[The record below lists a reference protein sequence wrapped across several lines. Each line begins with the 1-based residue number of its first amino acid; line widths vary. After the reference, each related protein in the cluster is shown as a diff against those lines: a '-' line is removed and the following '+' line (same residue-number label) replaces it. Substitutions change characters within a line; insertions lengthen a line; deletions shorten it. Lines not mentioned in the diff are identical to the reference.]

1 MSYDWDALYA
11 SAQVAGASREP
22 AEIKAELP
30 IPFVLEQHG
39 IDCEVGTDGKVHA
52 LCPFHDDSSPSF
64 DVWGEHFERWGCY
77 PCGAGGDVIDLIQR
91 LDGLTF
97 GPAKAEAERLIGEIA
112 GWGGP
117 RHGAPRQPFNL
128 EAARELVWGAEMA
141 PIDILADFI
150 RSRDDAVAGLDA
162 EWLRDR
168 WGVGV
173 NGSEIVIPYKDAA
186 GELVAYKRRTVT
198 SKPIAAAGATFI
210 VFYGE
215 WLDTDATRPVL
226 LTEGES
232 DAWVADSAV
241 GGDVAVL
248 GLPTGVGTQ
257 PSQFAERL
265 KDRTVY
271 LGFDGDTAGR
281 KAARAWNTAL
291 LAEGCSVRVL
301 RLPDDADLAS
311 AGNIDALLRGA
322 RAIPVPPNTL
332 IVSPTGYARVGKDS
346 HTPITNWTFEPS
358 RELEAGELT
367 AYEGLLCPTGRPAV
381 LHTADLRSKAR
392 IVEWAAANGG
402 NWEGSDKDAQT
413 LLGMLQAEAPFLA
426 PGHLTPVVGLH
437 EGTFVYPGGRIGL
450 DHWVFGA
457 AVVEAIEDQVF
468 IRPGPWTP
476 EQVNWLRELHAPRV
490 MDPLL
495 AWLAAAPL
503 RSLLREFPVL
513 AVMGSSGS
521 GKTTLLETTLKAF
534 TSSLVNSNLTS
545 TTPHGAASFAEAT
558 NGLPVWFD
566 EFRPGARVDTLDRLR
581 QILRDAYT
589 SQKSSRGGTREHWAQ
604 VASQAASAPIIVSG
618 EDAFFET
625 SHTDR
630 MVLLTMPRDGR
641 NPDALQAVRTADF
654 SGFAHAYLSFLVE
667 GLRSGTIGA
676 SLANYEW
683 GPAGLH
689 PRVRLN
695 LGVLHLGWMLLD
707 QFTGGLPDPDF
718 SLVISEAVEAEQR
731 APIED
736 AIRWALSEPDA
747 AQFVAEREG
756 FIWVKVENFVN
767 FVSRAG
773 FQLPGNATAVEKHLK
788 STYGAVKRPF
798 SFYGG
803 GVKVPTLSVDADS
816 IVETE

>member
-1 MSYDWDALYA
+1 MTQYDWDSLLA
-11 SAQVAGASREP
+11 SAQGAGREP
-22 AEIKAELP
+22 AEIKEELP

-39 IDCEVGTDGKVHA
+39 IDCEVGADGKVHS

-77 PCGAGGDVIDLIQR
+77 PCGVGGDVIDLIQR

-97 GPAKAEAERLIGEIA
+97 GPAKAEAERLIGEMGDWA
-112 GWGGP
+112 GP
-117 RHGAPRQPFNL
+117 RHGAPRQPFDL
-128 EAARELVWGAEMA
+128 EAARNLVWGAELA
-141 PIDILADFI
+141 PLDVLAAFLQG
-150 RSRDDAVAGLDA
+150 RDDAVAGLDA

-173 NGSEIVIPYKDAA
+173 NGDEIVIPYKDAA
-186 GELVAYKRRTVT
+186 GEVIAYKRRTAAT
-198 SKPIAAAGATFI
+198 KPIAAAGATFTS
-210 VFYGE
+210 FYGE
-215 WLDTDATRPVL
+215 WLDADPVQPVL

-232 DAWVADSAV
+232 DAWVADAAV
-241 GGDVAVL
+241 GDAVSVL

-257 PSQFAERL
+257 PSQFASRL
-265 KDRTVY
+265 HGRTVY

-291 LAEGCSVRVL
+291 LGEECTVRVL

-311 AGNIDALLRGA
+311 AGDIGALLRAA
-322 RAIPVPPNTL
+322 RAIPVPPNQL
-332 IVSPTGYARVGKDS
+332 VVSPIGYARTGKDS
-346 HTPITNWTFEPS
+346 HTPITNWTFEPT

-367 AYEGLLCPTGRPAV
+367 AYEGVLQPSGQPAL
-381 LHTADLRSKAR
+381 LHTADLRSKAK
-392 IVEWAAANGG
+392 IVEWSAANGG

-413 LLGMLQAEAPFLA
+413 LLGMMQAEAPFLA

-437 EGTFVYPGGRIGL
+437 DGTFVYPGGRIGP

-457 AVVEAIEDQVF
+457 ATVEDVENRVF
-468 IRPGPWTP
+468 IRPGLWRP
-476 EQVNWLRELHAPRV
+476 EQVLWLRELHEPRV

-521 GKTTLLETTLKAF
+521 GKTTLVETVLRAF
-534 TSSLVNSNLTS
+534 TSSMIESNLTS
-545 TTPHGAASFAEAT
+545 TTPYSVASFAEAT
-558 NGLPVWFD
+558 NGVPVWFD
-566 EFRPGARVDTLDRLR
+566 EFRPGARADTIERLR

-630 MVLLTMPRDGR
+630 MVLLTMPRAGR
-641 NPDALQAVRTADF
+641 NPEALNAVRTWEFD
-654 SGFAHAYLSFLVE
+654 GLAHAYLTWLVE
-667 GLRSGTIGA
+667 GIRAGSIGA

-683 GPAGLH
+683 GPTGMH

-707 QFTGGLPDPDF
+707 QFAGGLPDPDF
-718 SLVISEAVEAEQR
+718 SLVIEEAQEAEER
-731 APIED
+731 APVED
-736 AIRWALSEPDA
+736 AVRWALGEADA
-747 AQFVAEREG
+747 VTFVALREG
-756 FIWVKVENFVN
+756 EIWIKVENFVQ
-767 FVSRAG
+767 FVAKAG
-773 FQLPGNATAVEKHLK
+773 FQLPGNHIAVKKHLMDAH
-788 STYGAVKRPF
+788 GAVKRSV
-798 SFYGG
+798 SFYAGG
-803 GVKVPTLSVDADS
+803 QKVGVLVVPADS
-816 IVETE
+816 ILESE